1 MRMFAALGPK
11 ILHGFGN
18 LTIGLMQEPQ
28 NQFQT
33 NIFDACVPKLTFRRE
48 KKNTLKGLIVI
59 HSAIPK
65 AFYLVMDVQPFY
77 KSENK

>member
-1 MRMFAALGPK
+1 MRMFAVLGPK
-11 ILHGFGN
+11 ILHRFGN

-48 KKNTLKGLIVI
+48 KNHLKRFDC
-59 HSAIPK
+59 HTFRNS
-65 AFYLVMDVQPFY
+65 
-77 KSENK
+77 